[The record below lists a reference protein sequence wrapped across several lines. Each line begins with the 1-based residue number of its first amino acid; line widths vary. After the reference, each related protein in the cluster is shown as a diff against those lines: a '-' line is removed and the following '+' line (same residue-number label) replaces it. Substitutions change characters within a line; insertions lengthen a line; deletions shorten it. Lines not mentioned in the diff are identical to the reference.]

1 MVIPTAKLLPLLLL
15 FLLFIPSASPLAFN
29 YDSFTIGNTGI
40 FLEGA
45 AYIDEQ
51 VIKLTRSARQ
61 NKNVGRA
68 TYHQPFLLWET
79 STGKIADFTTHFTF
93 MIDSGHADGMVFFI
107 APSGSLLNI
116 SAGGGGHLGLP
127 VEELP
132 GDTTRTLYPF
142 VAVEFDIYRNE
153 QPVIR
158 DPVGDHVGIDIN
170 SLKSN
175 ITTPWQGDI
184 NEEKRND
191 AWISYNSNSKNLSVA
206 FTSFQNG
213 INGTEVEVI
222 KYLSY
227 IIDLKQYLPD
237 WVIVGFS
244 AATGQDIAV
253 HKIISW
259 NFTSTALVD
268 DDPTHNKPESIA
280 PSGVKPG
287 PGKSKMGLL
296 LGLGIAGS
304 LILFAGLGLVW
315 FIYRKKSKAVDGR
328 DENPFCNKLID
339 KELENVTGP
348 RKFSYHELA
357 RATSNFEEG
366 EKLGEGGF
374 GGVYRGFIKDLNLQV
389 AVKRISS
396 GSKQG
401 MKEYASEVRYN
412 IAKGLASALLYL
424 HEEWEQCV
432 LHRDIKSSNVMLDTN
447 FNVKLGDF
455 GLARLVDHGEQSL
468 TTIVAGTRGYM
479 ALEYVTTGKSTKE
492 SDIYSFGVVS
502 LEIACGRK
510 PIDFKL
516 ETSQIELVKWVW
528 GLYEEGNVIQAADP
542 KLYGHFDEKQMECL
556 MIVGLWCAHPQ
567 YIFRPSIRQV
577 IQVLNFEVPL
587 PILPSK
593 MPVATYIAPPTLFST
608 LVSDS
613 DTITSERGQT
623 QSSGTPHSLTITPS
637 STTKFVTPSTTFQ
650 SAQ

>member
-1 MVIPTAKLLPLLLL
+1 MVIPSAKLLPLLLL

-51 VIKLTRSARQ
+51 LIKLTRSARQ
-61 NKNVGRA
+61 DKNVGRA
-68 TYHQPFLLWET
+68 TYYQPFLLWET

-127 VEELP
+127 VEEQP

-153 QPVIR
+153 QPAIR

-175 ITTPWQGDI
+175 ITTPWNGDI
-184 NEEKRND
+184 NEGKRND
-191 AWISYNSNSKNLSVA
+191 AWISYNSSSKNLSVA

-213 INGTEVEVI
+213 TNGTEVEVI

-244 AATGQDIAV
+244 AAKGQDIAV
-253 HKIISW
+253 HKIIPW

-315 FIYRKKSKAVDGR
+315 FIYRKKSKAVDGI

-339 KELENVTGP
+339 KELENETGP

-357 RATSNFEEG
+357 QATSNFEEG

-424 HEEWEQCV
+424 HEEWEPCV
-432 LHRDIKSSNVMLDTN
+432 LHRDIKSSNVMLDSN

-516 ETSQIELVKWVW
+516 ESSQIELVKWVW

-567 YIFRPSIRQV
+567 YIFRPSIQQA

-623 QSSGTPHSLTITPS
+623 ESSGTPHSLTITPS

>member
-1 MVIPTAKLLPLLLL
+1 MPVASYVSLPVSFSISASYNTDLERRQTESSGHGYNTNSSQFTLSSASNS
-15 FLLFIPSASPLAFN
+15 FPSASLF
-29 YDSFTIGNTGI
+29 FTIGNTGI

-51 VIKLTRSARQ
+51 LIKLTRSARQ

-68 TYHQPFLLWET
+68 TYYQPFLLWET

-175 ITTPWQGDI
+175 ITTPWNGDI

-191 AWISYNSNSKNLSVA
+191 AWISYNSSSKNLSVA

-213 INGTEVEVI
+213 TNGTEVEVI

-296 LGLGIAGS
+296 LGLGIAG
-304 LILFAGLGLVW
+304 
-315 FIYRKKSKAVDGR
+315 
-328 DENPFCNKLID
+328 
-339 KELENVTGP
+339 
-348 RKFSYHELA
+348 
-357 RATSNFEEG
+357 
-366 EKLGEGGF
+366 
-374 GGVYRGFIKDLNLQV
+374 
-389 AVKRISS
+389 
-396 GSKQG
+396 
-401 MKEYASEVRYN
+401 
-412 IAKGLASALLYL
+412 
-424 HEEWEQCV
+424 
-432 LHRDIKSSNVMLDTN
+432 
-447 FNVKLGDF
+447 
-455 GLARLVDHGEQSL
+455 
-468 TTIVAGTRGYM
+468 
-479 ALEYVTTGKSTKE
+479 
-492 SDIYSFGVVS
+492 
-502 LEIACGRK
+502 
-510 PIDFKL
+510 
-516 ETSQIELVKWVW
+516 
-528 GLYEEGNVIQAADP
+528 
-542 KLYGHFDEKQMECL
+542 
-556 MIVGLWCAHPQ
+556 
-567 YIFRPSIRQV
+567 PSIQQA

-593 MPVATYIAPPTLFST
+593 MPAATYIAPPTLFST

-623 QSSGTPHSLTITPS
+623 ESSGTPHSLTITPS

>member
-1 MVIPTAKLLPLLLL
+1 MVIPSAKLLPLLLL

-29 YDSFTIGNTGI
+29 YDSFTIGNT
-40 FLEGA
+40 
-45 AYIDEQ
+45 
-51 VIKLTRSARQ
+51 
-61 NKNVGRA
+61 
-68 TYHQPFLLWET
+68 
-79 STGKIADFTTHFTF
+79 
-93 MIDSGHADGMVFFI
+93 GHADGMVFFI

-158 DPVGDHVGIDIN
+158 APVGDHVGIDIN

-175 ITTPWQGDI
+175 ITTPWNGDI

-191 AWISYNSNSKNLSVA
+191 AWISYNSISKNLSVA

-213 INGTEVEVI
+213 TNGTEVEVI

-244 AATGQDIAV
+244 AAKGQDIAV
-253 HKIISW
+253 HKIIPW

-280 PSGVKPG
+280 PSGVNPG

-304 LILFAGLGLVW
+304 
-315 FIYRKKSKAVDGR
+315 S
-328 DENPFCNKLID
+328 
-339 KELENVTGP
+339 
-348 RKFSYHELA
+348 
-357 RATSNFEEG
+357 
-366 EKLGEGGF
+366 
-374 GGVYRGFIKDLNLQV
+374 
-389 AVKRISS
+389 
-396 GSKQG
+396 
-401 MKEYASEVRYN
+401 
-412 IAKGLASALLYL
+412 
-424 HEEWEQCV
+424 
-432 LHRDIKSSNVMLDTN
+432 
-447 FNVKLGDF
+447 
-455 GLARLVDHGEQSL
+455 
-468 TTIVAGTRGYM
+468 
-479 ALEYVTTGKSTKE
+479 
-492 SDIYSFGVVS
+492 
-502 LEIACGRK
+502 
-510 PIDFKL
+510 
-516 ETSQIELVKWVW
+516 
-528 GLYEEGNVIQAADP
+528 IQQA
-542 KLYGHFDEKQMECL
+542 
-556 MIVGLWCAHPQ
+556 
-567 YIFRPSIRQV
+567 
-577 IQVLNFEVPL
+577 IQVLNFEAPL

-593 MPVATYIAPPTLFST
+593 MPVATYIAPPTSFST

-623 QSSGTPHSLTITPS
+623 ESSGTPHSLTITPS